1 MWKVPHIAL
10 KQSCN
15 CYLITLYT
23 ILLFKENSKGGN
35 IFTFIY
41 ISLFINL
48 NYFLGFI
55 FLFLLSSFSRYFSNQ
70 HIFLIFIYLDNTMF
84 YLTFWKKTDTG
95 NGVLKNYLYLSVY
108 ALHHSTVVCAL
119 LSFEEITLLFLNTLE
134 FPCVYNLI
142 FPHCI

>member
-84 YLTFWKKTDTG
+84 YLTFWKENRHWKWCSQELFVSLSLCTSSFHSCMCFTLFWRD
-95 NGVLKNYLYLSVY
+95 NIIISKYIGVSL
-108 ALHHSTVVCAL
+108 
-119 LSFEEITLLFLNTLE
+119 
-134 FPCVYNLI
+134 CV
-142 FPHCI
+142 